1 MRRFSVAA
9 AAVAGAIGLTL
20 GSTAV
25 AEQPRAR
32 PAERYLNLHQCV
44 YVGSG
49 GHYTNVLPNTANTAF
64 NTGTNASSTPDTA
77 LSCGPGGGGW
87 SPAPANSAVKAFDLT
102 AGRYL
107 NVHQCVYF
115 SAGQHYTAVLPN
127 TPNVNF
133 NTGTNVSNSADTKLN
148 CASGGGGWRLLLA
161 NSAVESFELADNRY
175 LNLHQCVWTSSGM
188 YYMGLL
194 PNTPN
199 ANFNTGTN
207 ASRTADTALSCRAGG
222 GGWTLDRSNSAYRP
236 LGS

>member
-1 MRRFSVAA
+1 MRRFSVVA

-20 GSTAV
+20 GTTAV
-25 AEQPRAR
+25 AEQPGVQ

-64 NTGTNASSTPDTA
+64 NTGTNISSTPDSA
-77 LSCGPGGGGW
+77 LSCSPGGGGW
-87 SPAPANSAVKAFDLT
+87 KPAPANSAVKDFDLT

-107 NVHQCVYF
+107 NMHQCVYF

-133 NTGTNVSNSADTKLN
+133 NTGTNVSDTADTKLN
-148 CASGGGGWRLLLA
+148 CAPGGGGWRLLLA
-161 NSAVESFELADNRY
+161 NSAVKSFDLANNRY
-175 LNLHQCVWTSSGM
+175 LNLHQCVWTSSGQ

-194 PNTPN
+194 PNSPN
-199 ANFNTGTN
+199 TNFNTGTN
-207 ASRTADTALSCRAGG
+207 ASQTADTALNCRVGG
-222 GGWTLDRSNSAYRP
+222 GGWALDRIDSAYLP
-236 LGS
+236 LGG

>member
-1 MRRFSVAA
+1 MRRFSVVA

-20 GSTAV
+20 GNTAV
-25 AEQPRAR
+25 AEQPAAQ
-32 PAERYLNLHQCV
+32 PTERYLNLHQCV

-64 NTGTNASSTPDTA
+64 NTGTNASNTPDTE

-87 SPAPANSAVKAFDLT
+87 SPALANSAVKAFDLT

-127 TPNVNF
+127 TPN
-133 NTGTNVSNSADTKLN
+133 
-148 CASGGGGWRLLLA
+148 
-161 NSAVESFELADNRY
+161 
-175 LNLHQCVWTSSGM
+175 
-188 YYMGLL
+188 
-194 PNTPN
+194 

-207 ASRTADTALSCRAGG
+207 ASLTADTALNCQPGG
-222 GGWTLDRSNSAYRP
+222 GGWSLDRLNSAYRS